1 MSTQI
6 AFLELWTASQASL
19 CQHRKASKLKIV
31 DCVPENCD
39 SVLRSCFSVWY
50 FEDRKGSQV
59 PCQEHKSPSVILL
72 SCRSHFWMKSTCF
85 ASPCH
90 YVHLFSD
97 WPQCAGPW
105 KAGSKNVLNSSFI
118 PEESHVV
125 LQKHRA
131 CLLVTCFFAP
141 IFCIW
146 FLLLWKIP
154 AAKYARS
161 DCIVKWVDGCRD
173 GLLVPENCLIT
184 WVTTR

>member
-1 MSTQI
+1 MS
-6 AFLELWTASQASL
+6 
-19 CQHRKASKLKIV
+19 LKIV
-31 DCVPENCD
+31 ILYSGVVFLSGTLKTEKVARFHVRNTWVPQSFFSHAEVTSGWNPP
-39 SVLRSCFSVWY
+39 VL
-50 FEDRKGSQV
+50 
-59 PCQEHKSPSVILL
+59 L
-72 SCRSHFWMKSTCF
+72 
-85 ASPCH
+85 CH